1 MTHLCGCDA
10 CLYLAINV
18 TALIDD
24 FLLLSN
30 GCVSHSHLNEGLV
43 RQKTDLGRTLNG
55 EIKARKSGEGKIKQE
70 GKEKNVK
77 GRKMMAMT
85 IKLHEGD
92 VLQMALGS
100 DFYFPVFRHGLI
112 QAVTH
117 NITSSQCSF
126 LVSHSYL
133 KRLIQTKQPDFIHIL
148 S

>member
-1 MTHLCGCDA
+1 M
-10 CLYLAINV
+10 
-18 TALIDD
+18 
-24 FLLLSN
+24 
-30 GCVSHSHLNEGLV
+30 E
-43 RQKTDLGRTLNG
+43 K
-55 EIKARKSGEGKIKQE
+55 KKIKQE
-70 GKEKNVK
+70 GKEKDVR

-126 LVSHSYL
+126 FVSHSYL